1 MKSIAKVVLVLAAAS
16 LVGTAA
22 DAARW
27 GRPGLWAM
35 STTMQMGM
43 GGAPAITAAQA
54 AQMKK
59 LGIKIPVM
67 GGQTIETKTC
77 VTPPDAENFGSHRY
91 ASQDSGCSQASVV
104 RKGNHLIATVVC
116 DGRMKGKGTSDVTLI
131 DDANY
136 TSVFTFKGV
145 SHGRPVDMKVS
156 ATAHWLGADC
166 GKVKPFVVPKRQG

>member
-1 MKSIAKVVLVLAAAS
+1 MMSRAKVVLVLAAVS

-35 STTMQMGM
+35 TTRMQMGM
-43 GGAPAITAAQA
+43 GGMPAISAAQA

-59 LGIKIPVM
+59 MGIKMPAM
-67 GGQTIETKTC
+67 DGQAIETKTC
-77 VTPPDAENFGSHRY
+77 VTPPDAENFGAHRY
-91 ASQDSGCSQASVV
+91 AAQDSGCTQQSVV

-136 TSVFTFKGV
+136 SSVFTFKGV

-166 GKVKPFVVPKRQG
+166 GKVKPFVVPQRQR